1 MIIKLNIKLKTNDD
15 LPISYQMS
23 SLFHG
28 FIMKHIDEEYTG
40 IVSGVMSF
48 GMFIELPN
56 KIEGLVRIDDL
67 RDDFYTYDEST
78 FALIGNKNKRGYR
91 LGDEVKVIVKAASKE
106 NHTID
111 FLIKK

>member
-1 MIIKLNIKLKTNDD
+1 MKMAE
-15 LPISYQMS
+15 YME
-23 SLFHG
+23 
-28 FIMKHIDEEYTG
+28 KHIDEEFTG

-67 RDDFYTYDEST
+67 KDDYYTYDEST
-78 FALIGNKNKRGYR
+78 FSLIGNKNKRGYR
-91 LGDEVKVIVKAASKE
+91 LGDEVTVIVKAASKI